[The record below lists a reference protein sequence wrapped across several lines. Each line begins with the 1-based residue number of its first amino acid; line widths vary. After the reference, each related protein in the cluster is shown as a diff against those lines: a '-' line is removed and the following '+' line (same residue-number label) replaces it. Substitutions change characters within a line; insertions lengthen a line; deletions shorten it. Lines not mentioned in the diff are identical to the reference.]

1 MIASFVRFLVGA
13 RITNQPKTM
22 IPRTLLILA
31 ALWLLAPQAYGQSL
45 DGDRFSLSL
54 GVFVTDRDTGARFD
68 SDVDA
73 TKSGFQGALDWRY
86 SGGLVFLKFDF

>member
-1 MIASFVRFLVGA
+1 M
-13 RITNQPKTM
+13 TDKTL
-22 IPRTLLILA
+22 RSALLLAVFCYLA
-31 ALWLLAPQAYGQSL
+31 APAAADVP